1 MSFPLPFASSHM
13 ISSVLI
19 VGLCLEGRFKN
30 YADFPFY
37 FNLSLNDLNELL
49 TFLFQNCFQICYL
62 LGLFIF
68 QLKCSRLHAAACHFT
83 KLELSDHVSKLMFY
97 KKDKHVIVIAIQRII
112 LNVIFDF
119 QKC

>member
-1 MSFPLPFASSHM
+1 MKHYVLARLQVNVRLNYVLNTMMH
-13 ISSVLI
+13 IIHLQLALCYCHSVSCNVERMAIFSL
-19 VGLCLEGRFKN
+19 LFKTV
-30 YADFPFY
+30 YEY
-37 FNLSLNDLNELL
+37 FNAR
-49 TFLFQNCFQICYL
+49 
-62 LGLFIF
+62 
-68 QLKCSRLHAAACHFT
+68 LKCSRLYAAACHFT